1 MSDPVFGSV
10 YADQYDLLYSD
21 KNYEAECDL
30 IEEIFRRYGS
40 GAIRTVLDLGCGTGN
55 HAIPL
60 ASRGYRV
67 TGVDLSPDM
76 LAHAQRKAATNLPSA
91 IRHLPSAICPQPTF
105 LRGDVRTLDL
115 GQTFDAVLMMF
126 AVLGYQLTNEDV
138 LAALR
143 TVRWHLKPGGL
154 FVCDV
159 WYGPAVL
166 AIRPGDRAKVIS
178 LNEGKLIRT
187 ASGKLD
193 IIRQLC
199 EIDYHIW
206 HLNGNRVLSETVEVH
221 RMRFFFAL
229 ELELAFAQAELALC
243 SMTAFPDLDRSAD
256 ETTWNAL
263 AVAQKA

>member
-1 MSDPVFGSV
+1 MSDQVFGPV

-30 IEEIFRRYGS
+30 IEEIFRRYS
-40 GAIRTVLDLGCGTGN
+40 NGAIRTVLDLGCGTGN

-67 TGVDLSPDM
+67 TGVDLSPEM
-76 LAHAQRKAATNLPSA
+76 LAQAQRKAATNLPSA
-91 IRHLPSAICPQPTF
+91 ISHSPSAICPQPTF
-105 LRGDVRTLDL
+105 LQGDVRTLDL

-143 TVRWHLKPGGL
+143 AVQRHLRQGGL
-154 FVCDV
+154 FACDF

-166 AIRPGDRAKVIS
+166 AIRPGDRVKVTPLS
-178 LNEGKLIRT
+178 EGKLIRT
-187 ASGKLD
+187 ASGRLD
-193 IIRQLC
+193 VLRHLC
-199 EIDYHIW
+199 EIHYHLW
-206 HLNGNRVLSETVEVH
+206 HLNGDRVLNETEEIH
-221 RMRFFFAL
+221 RMRFFFSL
-229 ELELAFAQAELALC
+229 ELEFAFAQAGLALC
-243 SMTAFPDLDRSAD
+243 STTAFPDLDRSAD